1 MSSPPFDVI
10 VVGVGAV
17 GSATVAELAA
27 RGLHVLGLERAGI
40 PNESG
45 SSGGVNRMIRLA
57 YSEDP
62 RYVPLVRRAFERWRQ
77 LESRSGERLLVTTGG
92 VDAGSPDSQSVAGSL
107 ESCRAHDLPH
117 ELLDA
122 GELRRRFPGFL
133 LPDAMVAV
141 YQPDAGFVMSERA
154 IAAYAMQAIDDGAEL
169 HGHEPVIGWEP
180 DGEGVIVR
188 TSAGD
193 YRAERLVISA
203 GAWAAGLA
211 EPLRTLLVP
220 ERQVLIWMQ
229 PSRPEQFRVG
239 AFPVFVLEAPE
250 GRFYG
255 FPSYG
260 IPGFKLGLYHHRGQQ
275 VDPDSADRAST
286 DALDEAVLRAG
297 SGLYFPDANGPT
309 LSLKTCLFTNT
320 PDEHFIVDRYPGLP
334 QVVLASPCSGHG
346 FKFASVLG
354 EVLADMTMDRA
365 PAFDLSWLGLARF
378 AVTPDDLSS
387 GPRVAGTV
395 T

>member
-10 VVGVGAV
+10 VIGVGAV

-27 RGLHVLGLERAGI
+27 RGWRVLGLERHGI
-40 PNESG
+40 PNEHG

-62 RYVPLVRRAFERWRQ
+62 RYVPLLRRAFERWRA
-77 LESRSGERLLVTTGG
+77 LEARSGERLLVTTGG
-92 VDAGSPDSQSVAGSL
+92 VDAGSPDSQSVTGSL
-107 ESCRAHDLPH
+107 ESCRVHDLPH

-122 GELRRRFPGFL
+122 TELRRRFPGFA
-133 LPDAMVAV
+133 LPDGMVAV
-141 YQPDAGFVMSERA
+141 HQPDAGFVMSERA
-154 IAAYAMQAIDDGAEL
+154 IAAYATQAIEDGAEL
-169 HGHEPVIGWEP
+169 HGHEPVLDWEP
-180 DGEGVIVR
+180 RGDGVMVR
-188 TSAGD
+188 TAAGE
-193 YRAERLVISA
+193 YRADRLVISA

-211 EPLRTLLVP
+211 EPLRHLLVP

-229 PSRPEQFRVG
+229 PLRPERFRVG

-260 IPGFKLGLYHHRGQQ
+260 TPGFKLGLYHHRHQP
-275 VDPDSADRAST
+275 VDPDAADRETT
-286 DALDEAVLRAG
+286 DAIDEAVLRVG
-297 SGLYFPDANGPT
+297 SRRYFPAADGPT

-320 PDEHFIVDRYPGLP
+320 PDEHFIIDRYPGLA
-334 QVVLASPCSGHG
+334 QVLLASPCSGHG

-354 EVLADMTMDRA
+354 EVLADMAMDRA
-365 PAFDLSWLGLARF
+365 PAFDLSWLSLARF
-378 AVTPDDLSS
+378 GGPMADLSS
-387 GPRVAGTV
+387 GPRGASA
-395 T
+395 

>member
-17 GSATVAELAA
+17 GSATVAELAG
-27 RGLHVLGLERAGI
+27 RGRRVLGLERCGI
-40 PNESG
+40 PNEHG

-62 RYVPLVRRAFERWRQ
+62 RYVPLVRRAFERWRE
-77 LESRSGERLLVTTGG
+77 LEARSGERLLVTTGG
-92 VDAGSPDSQSVAGSL
+92 VDAGSPDSQSVTGSL
-107 ESCRAHDLPH
+107 ESCRVHDLPH
-117 ELLDA
+117 ELLGA
-122 GELRRRFPGFL
+122 AELRRRFPGFA
-133 LPDAMVAV
+133 LPDGMVAV
-141 YQPDAGFVMSERA
+141 HQPDAGFVMSERA
-154 IAAYAMQAIDDGAEL
+154 IATYAMQAIDDGAEL
-169 HGHEPVIGWEP
+169 HGHEPVIDWEP
-180 DGEGVIVR
+180 SGDGVIVR
-188 TSAGD
+188 TAAD
-193 YRAERLVISA
+193 EYRADRLIISA

-211 EPLRTLLVP
+211 EPCRHLLVP

-229 PSRPEQFRVG
+229 PHRPERFRVG
-239 AFPVFVLEAPE
+239 AFPVFVLEVPE

-260 IPGFKLGLYHHRGQQ
+260 IPGFKLGLYHHRSQA
-275 VDPDSADRAST
+275 VDPDSAQRETT
-286 DALDEAVLRAG
+286 DAIDEAVLRVG
-297 SGLYFPDANGPT
+297 SRRYFPDADGPT
-309 LSLKTCLFTNT
+309 LTLKTCLFTNT

-354 EVLADMTMDRA
+354 EVLADMAMDRA
-365 PAFDLSWLGLARF
+365 PEFDLSWLGLERF
-378 AVTPDDLSS
+378 AVPVDDLSS
-387 GPRVAGTV
+387 GPRDSGTV